1 MFTLLNV
8 LVFFF
13 LVGYAFKLLVSSPS
27 YVKLSKTEKYLLTG
41 REKFLL
47 FTLVTGMFQVGVS
60 LGGINLSAF
69 RLMIWIGFV
78 LFAFMFYKTPKFSPV
93 YFMYLA
99 FLTWMAASLFW
110 TDSVG
115 YGLRAYLKYLY
126 PFLIMLFAM
135 TFVKSP
141 QFIYIAMRRMIIVAF
156 VLSIFLGGEMT
167 YVVGIWRFY
176 GNGLFWPYSTL
187 ADFLGI
193 MSGVSF
199 VMWWR
204 TGEKKYLLLIAW
216 FFLSSVL
223 QSVRTGLLA
232 IFLVLMVAS
241 YLRFKALSIPYI
253 VGLLFVAAASVVFI
267 PQVHDKM
274 FNASAKVSNI
284 NDLSSISTDNIDSNA
299 RFAMWAWA
307 MQKFYDGHEATGS
320 GLGTVQQYMYENFVW
335 GGLHVLHNDYV
346 QMLSDVGL
354 TGLVLYAL
362 FPISIFFYA
371 WRPIMSRNFN
381 GYKTS
386 WLLAVLAYIST
397 LTTMMTDNVVNYT
410 FAVHSMP
417 FILIGVAIAYK
428 KIEKEQKSLQ
438 HV

>member
-1 MFTLLNV
+1 MFTLLNIV
-8 LVFFF
+8 VFF
-13 LVGYAFKLLVSSPS
+13 LLSGYAFKLLISAPS
-27 YVKLSKTEKYLLTG
+27 YVKLSKKEKVLLTG

-47 FTLVTGMFQVGVS
+47 LTMLTGMVETGVS
-60 LGGINLSAF
+60 LGGINLSAL
-69 RLMIWIGFV
+69 RLMVWIGFV
-78 LFAFMFYKTPKFSPV
+78 LYAFMFYKPPKFSAV
-93 YFMYLA
+93 YFMYAA
-99 FLTWMAASLFW
+99 FLAWMAASLFW
-110 TDSVG
+110 TDSVSFG
-115 YGLRAYLKYLY
+115 FREFLKYLY
-126 PFLIMLFAM
+126 PFLIMLFAI

-141 QFIYIAMRRMIIVAF
+141 EFIYVFMHKMIPIAF
-156 VLSIFLGGEMT
+156 VLSILLGGVIT
-167 YVVGIWRFY
+167 NIFHFWYFY
-176 GNGLFWPYSTL
+176 ADDLFWPMSTL

-193 MSGVSF
+193 MSAVSF

-232 IFLVLMVAS
+232 IFLVLIFAS
-241 YLRFKALSIPYI
+241 YFRYRALSFPYI
-253 VGLLFVAAASVVFI
+253 AGLLFVAALSVVFI

-274 FNASAKVSNI
+274 FRADVKVTSI
-284 NDLSSISTDNIDSNA
+284 NDLSSVSTDNIDSNA

-307 MQKFYDGHEATGS
+307 MQKFYNGHEITGS
-320 GLGTVQQYMYENFVW
+320 GLGTVQHYMHDNYVW
-335 GGLHVLHNDYV
+335 GGLTVLHNDYV
-346 QMLSDVGL
+346 QILSDVGL

-362 FPISIFFYA
+362 FPISVFIYA
-371 WRPIMSRNFN
+371 WRPIMNKKLSAS
-381 GYKTS
+381 KTA

-428 KIEKEQKSLQ
+428 RIERQQRNLN
-438 HV
+438 V

>member
-1 MFTLLNV
+1 
-8 LVFFF
+8 
-13 LVGYAFKLLVSSPS
+13 VGYAFKQMVSSPS
-27 YVKLSKTEKYLLTG
+27 YVKHSKTEKYLLTG

-60 LGGINLSAF
+60 LGGINLSAL

-141 QFIYIAMRRMIIVAF
+141 QFIYIAMRRMLIVAF
-156 VLSIFLGGEMT
+156 VLSVFLGGVMT
-167 YVVGIWRFY
+167 NVLHIWYFY
-176 GNGLFWPYSTL
+176 GNGLFWPMSTL

-204 TGEKKYLLLIAW
+204 TGEKKYLFLIAW

-232 IFLVLMVAS
+232 IFLVLIIAS
-241 YLRFKALSIPYI
+241 YLRYKVLAIPYI
-253 VGLLFVAAASVVFI
+253 VGLLFIAAASVVFI
-267 PQVHDKM
+267 PQIHDKM

>member
-60 LGGINLSAF
+60 LGGINLSAL

-141 QFIYIAMRRMIIVAF
+141 QFIYIAMRRMLIVAF
-156 VLSIFLGGEMT
+156 VLSVFLGGVMT
-167 YVVGIWRFY
+167 NVLHIWYFY
-176 GNGLFWPYSTL
+176 GNGLFWPMSTL

-204 TGEKKYLLLIAW
+204 TGEKKYLFLIAW

-232 IFLVLMVAS
+232 IFLVLIIAS
-241 YLRFKALSIPYI
+241 YLRYKVLAIPYI
-253 VGLLFVAAASVVFI
+253 VGLLFIAAASVVFI
-267 PQVHDKM
+267 PQIHDKM

>member
-60 LGGINLSAF
+60 LGGINLSAL

-141 QFIYIAMRRMIIVAF
+141 QFIYIAMRWMITSAF
-156 VLSIFLGGEMT
+156 LYSLFLGGHMT
-167 YVVGIWRFY
+167 DVLHIWYFY
-176 GNGLFWPYSTL
+176 GDGVFWPASTL

-193 MSGVSF
+193 MSAVSF

-223 QSVRTGLLA
+223 ESIRTGLLA
-232 IFLVLMVAS
+232 IFLVLIIAS
-241 YLRFKALSIPYI
+241 YLRYKVLAIPYI
-253 VGLLFVAAASVVFI
+253 VGLLFIAAASVVFI
-267 PQVHDKM
+267 PQIHDKM

-284 NDLSSISTDNIDSNA
+284 NDLSSISTDNIESNA

-320 GLGTVQQYMYENFVW
+320 GLGTIQHYMYENYVF
-335 GGLHVLHNDYV
+335 GGLTVLHNDYV
-346 QMLSDVGL
+346 QILSDVGL
-354 TGLVLYAL
+354 TGLILYAL
-362 FPISIFFYA
+362 FPISIFLYA
-371 WRPIMSRNFN
+371 WRPIMRRGFS
-381 GYKTS
+381 GYKIS
-386 WLLAVLAYIST
+386 LILSVLSFVSV
-397 LTTMMTDNVVNYT
+397 LTTMMTDNVVNYS
-410 FAVHSMP
+410 FATHSYP
-417 FILIGVAIAYK
+417 FMFIGIAIAYK
-428 KIEKEQKSLQ
+428 QIEKQQRAAQSD
-438 HV
+438 